1 MQQIERE
8 LDKLSHERDKIMD
21 LFLQGNLSYEEIAIK
36 NKRLEEIHATIQL
49 KEARWMELG

>member
-21 LFLQGNLSYEEIAIK
+21 LFLQGNLSYEEMNIK